1 MHPISTTRAALGARI
16 TALALSAMALAAS
29 APAWAADAT
38 AAGLAPDITVNG
50 KAISQNHVTL
60 MSSNFVTDKS
70 VPGPEARAA
79 ARAELIT
86 QEVLA
91 QAAHREGLD
100 KSPAIAD
107 QLAFQERSILSKAYL
122 ESYFAKNPIT
132 EEGLKTSYE
141 FSRANG
147 KLLEYHVRHILVS
160 NADQARAVIDRL
172 QKGGDFVAIAKTDT
186 LDPGGQNN
194 GGDLGWFRP
203 DTFVDHS
210 FTDAVVA
217 LKKGEYTTAPVRS
230 RFGWHVIKLEDGPRP
245 IANPPAYDALDD
257 NTRSAIRQKATQLK
271 LEALTAK
278 LAADA
283 KIAGP
288 GVSQRASR

>member
-1 MHPISTTRAALGARI
+1 MPVTLKTLAPF
-16 TALALSAMALAAS
+16 TALALALS
-29 APAWAADAT
+29 MSLAPAWAAG
-38 AAGLAPDITVNG
+38 GLAPDLTVNG
-50 KAISQNHVTL
+50 KAISQNQVTL
-60 MSSNFVTDKS
+60 MSSNFVSDKS
-70 VPGPEARAA
+70 APGPEARAA

-91 QAAHREGLD
+91 QAARREGLD
-100 KSPAIAD
+100 KSPVVAD
-107 QLAFQERSILSKAYL
+107 QLSFQERSILSKAYL
-122 ESYFAKNPIT
+122 EHFFDKNPVT
-132 EEGLKTSYE
+132 EDALKASYE

-147 KLLEYHVRHILVS
+147 RLLEYRVRQILVS
-160 NADQARAVIDRL
+160 TPEQASALIRQLDSGA
-172 QKGGDFVAIAKTDT
+172 DFVALAKKET

-203 DTFVDHS
+203 DTFVDHH

-217 LKKGEYTTAPVRS
+217 LKKGEVTKLPVRS

-245 IANPPAYDALDD
+245 IVNPPAYDALDD
-257 NTRSAIRQKATQLK
+257 GSKAAIRQKATQLK

-278 LAADA
+278 LAGDA

-288 GVSQRASR
+288 GLDAPAQGTR